1 MRFLGLANSMC
12 FLPGQSICTRTRA
25 RPQTILPNES
35 SARQARVDLLDELA
49 HAIRFTPELKEA
61 ALAAKPSLVTW
72 IAQQLRRFS
81 LDKWKQ
87 QPEMEGLSRQ
97 EALQYLT

>member
-1 MRFLGLANSMC
+1 M
-12 FLPGQSICTRTRA
+12 
-25 RPQTILPNES
+25 
-35 SARQARVDLLDELA
+35 DLLDELA

-61 ALAAKPSLVTW
+61 ALTAKPSLVTW

-87 QPEMEGLSRQ
+87 QPEMERLSRQ